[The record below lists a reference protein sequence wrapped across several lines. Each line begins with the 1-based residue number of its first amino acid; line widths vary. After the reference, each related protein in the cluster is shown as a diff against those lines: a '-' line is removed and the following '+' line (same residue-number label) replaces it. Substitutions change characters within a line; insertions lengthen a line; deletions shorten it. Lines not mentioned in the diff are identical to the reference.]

1 MQTFGGPTPGPACAF
16 DADNNCPW
24 GCTHGWSD
32 GGGCP
37 AGMETHNGETCE
49 YSGCTDPADA
59 ANYDPKA
66 TFDDGSCVYLGC
78 TNPDA
83 YNFDQAA
90 TSDDG
95 TCEFLGCTD
104 EFAENYDPTATL
116 DDGSCVH
123 WTPGCTDSF
132 AENYDP
138 AATFD
143 DGSCHYWTPETF
155 EDATMDPAMMNG
167 DWTAAGGR

>member
-1 MQTFGGPTPGPACAF
+1 METFAGPTPGPACAF

-24 GCTHGWSD
+24 GCDRGWSD

-49 YSGCTDPADA
+49 YSGCTDPDA

-66 TFDDGSCVYLGC
+66 TFDDGSCEYPGC
-78 TNPDA
+78 MDPDA

-104 EFAENYDPTATL
+104 EFAENYDQTATL

-123 WTPGCTDSF
+123 WTPD
-132 AENYDP
+132 
-138 AATFD
+138 
-143 DGSCHYWTPETF
+143 TF

>member
-1 MQTFGGPTPGPACAF
+1 MQDFAVPEQRPNCETTF
-16 DADNNCPW
+16 DNGAGKCPW
-24 GCTHGWSD
+24 GCDHGWSD

-66 TFDDGSCVYLGC
+66 TFDDGSCDYPGC
-78 TNPDA
+78 MDPDA

-95 TCEFLGCTD
+95 TCELPGCTD
-104 EFAENYDPTATL
+104 EFAENYDQ
-116 DDGSCVH
+116 
-123 WTPGCTDSF
+123 
-132 AENYDP
+132 
-138 AATFD
+138 AANVD
-143 DGSCHYWTPETF
+143 DGSCHYWTPDTF
-155 EDATMDPAMMNG
+155 EDATMHPAMM
-167 DWTAAGGR
+167 DAAAGGR